1 MRLTRCLCSRA
12 NTHDERSERMICRIQ
27 EWNDE
32 ATIFSPSKL
41 SIWEAIDRKD
51 CCFFKGTIFDRSFA
65 TMIRPGSFAVTKKMK
80 RELLIYNETNHF
92 DHNAGDECRGL
103 RHQFASKETLLIING
118 KRTAVTN
125 HDRRKY
131 SLEAFGLASLLLENA
146 ITTVRTIRKYKDG
159 KDRAWEFLEDFHN
172 FWSLYICLINIKLT
186 KPDWI

>member
-1 MRLTRCLCSRA
+1 MWLTRCLCSRA

-51 CCFFKGTIFDRSFA
+51 CCFFKGTIFDRSFV

-92 DHNAGDECRGL
+92 DHNDCERMQRVSICFKRNSPDNKWQKDYGN
-103 RHQFASKETLLIING
+103 QSWSKEIFAGRIRLSISL
-118 KRTAVTN
+118 A
-125 HDRRKY
+125 RKCY
-131 SLEAFGLASLLLENA
+131 NNSQN
-146 ITTVRTIRKYKDG
+146 
-159 KDRAWEFLEDFHN
+159 N
-172 FWSLYICLINIKLT
+172 
-186 KPDWI
+186 